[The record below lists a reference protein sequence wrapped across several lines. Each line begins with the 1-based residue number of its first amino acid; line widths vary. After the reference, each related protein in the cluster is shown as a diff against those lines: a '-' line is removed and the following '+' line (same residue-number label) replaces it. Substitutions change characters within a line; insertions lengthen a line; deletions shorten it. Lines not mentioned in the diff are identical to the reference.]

1 MRPGGGGSCGV
12 LLLDREGIT
21 VCPKPRST
29 TDRDHVVIRRARGP
43 IERGTRALSTGH
55 ESPLNGAREPSQRGT
70 RALSTGQ
77 GVPLI
82 SRRQTPFPATPVR
95 FMPCPPWYA
104 LTAAIVRDSNTPV
117 IDSPA
122 GSAALRARCSRRT
135 AGPAAP
141 YFWSTTSP
149 CESSAIQVDWDIV
162 VLDPRP
168 RL

>member
-21 VCPKPRST
+21 VCPKTRSA
-29 TDRDHVVIRRARGP
+29 TDRDHVVIRRAR
-43 IERGTRALSTGH
+43 
-55 ESPLNGAREPSQRGT
+55 EPSQQGT

-122 GSAALRARCSRRT
+122 RSTGTSSCSTRGR
-135 AGPAAP
+135 G
-141 YFWSTTSP
+141 
-149 CESSAIQVDWDIV
+149 
-162 VLDPRP
+162 
-168 RL
+168 